1 MFYASG
7 VMFLVFFPS
16 EPSNGDF
23 PFLALSKLFLSSL
36 RPSCVKKSN
45 DDENQIIYWSSD
57 LMYSRQIFTLS
68 SSIFPANLWI
78 CAP

>member
-45 DDENQIIYWSSD
+45 DDENFFLIKIHILVFRSYV
-57 LMYSRQIFTLS
+57 
-68 SSIFPANLWI
+68 
-78 CAP
+78 